1 MIEQLHLH
9 PVRSLRANAPG
20 ITDVDAAVRTAFQAA
35 PEALAGVPKGA
46 PVAVT
51 CGSRGIDRIAAV
63 VRAACAVLREAGA
76 KPFVVP
82 AMGSHGGA
90 TAEGQRRLL
99 ADLGVT
105 EELVGAPVVL
115 LDGSGL
121 GWPDSRGV

>member
-1 MIEQLHLH
+1 MIEQLLLH
-9 PVRSLRANAPG
+9 PVRSLRAAAPA
-20 ITDVDAAVRTAFQAA
+20 IAELDPAVRRAFQAM
-35 PEALAGVPKGA
+35 PEVLTGIPKGA

-76 KPFVVP
+76 RPFVVP

-99 ADLGVT
+99 ADLEVT
-105 EELVGAPVVL
+105 EELVRAGGFF
-115 LDGSGL
+115 DGNGFGWSDSGGL
-121 GWPDSRGV
+121 